1 MKLAFAQ
8 IDPFIAQL
16 PRSCRV
22 VLFYGPDEGMNRMR
36 AQNIIKQKL
45 GAKPDPFALIEM
57 QAGELSDDPTR
68 LLDEIQTMP
77 FGGDTKIIYIRQA
90 TDTLAATV
98 GQAIESCPSFS
109 TLLIEAGELNP
120 KSTLRNLCEGADERA
135 AAVPAYDDEGR
146 GLTQYI
152 QGFLTQAGVKLESG
166 ALPNLTSL
174 MSANRMVNK
183 QELEKLLLYIH
194 PNAAITNDD
203 IENCLVNQSQ
213 MELDDV
219 VYAAFS
225 GLGRQL
231 DDGIHKLKSEGLF
244 GIPIL
249 RATARH
255 ALRLHWAKS
264 MINGGA
270 QMEETVKMLRPPIF
284 FKKLKSFEAQ
294 LRLWNAATLLK
305 LLARLSEAEVQCK
318 STGFPVDEITGQL
331 LLAIC
336 QQAQNLGKRTA

>member
-8 IDPFIAQL
+8 IDPFIASV
-16 PRSCRV
+16 PRACRV

-36 AQNIIKQKL
+36 AQSIIKQKL
-45 GAKPDPFALIEM
+45 GAKPDPFALIEL
-57 QAGELSDDPTR
+57 QASELSDDPTR

-77 FGGDTKIIYIRQA
+77 FGGDAKVIYIRQA
-90 TDTLAATV
+90 TDGLATAIS
-98 GQAIESCPSFS
+98 QAIESCPEFS

-135 AAVPAYDDEGR
+135 AAIPAYDDEGR
-146 GLTQYI
+146 GLSQYI
-152 QGFLTQAGVKLESG
+152 QSFLNDAGAKLESG
-166 ALPNLTSL
+166 AMQNLTSL
-174 MSANRMVNK
+174 LSANRMVNK

-194 PNAAITNDD
+194 PGKTISNED

-225 GLGRQL
+225 GQGKQL
-231 DDGIHKLKSEGLF
+231 DNGIHKLKSEGLF
-244 GIPIL
+244 GIPII

-255 ALRLHWAKS
+255 AMRLHWARS
-264 MINGGA
+264 MILAGA
-270 QMEETVKMLRPPIF
+270 QMDDTIKMLRPPIF

-294 LRLWNAATLLK
+294 LRLWNPNTLLK
-305 LLARLSEAEVQCK
+305 LLSRLSETEIQCK
-318 STGFPVDEITGQL
+318 STGYPVDEITGQL
-331 LLAIC
+331 LMAIC
-336 QQAQNLGKRTA
+336 AQAQSLAKKAA